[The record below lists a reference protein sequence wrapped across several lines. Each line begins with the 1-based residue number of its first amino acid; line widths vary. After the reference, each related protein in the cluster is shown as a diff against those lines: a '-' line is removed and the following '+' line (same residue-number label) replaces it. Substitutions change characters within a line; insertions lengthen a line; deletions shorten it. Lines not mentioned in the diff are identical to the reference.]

1 VESGGLELQD
11 AARAPRLGGPKQR
24 AVLGLLVQ
32 NANQLVSLER
42 LTDELWAS
50 PPRRAEASVR
60 AHIARLRLLLAQE
73 TDGRATIETWRGAYL
88 LRVDP
93 ETQRALEDRLDL
105 PAPSVVPMRE
115 PVRRRPRALW
125 RFLAP
130 AAVALL
136 ALGAAVLAANDP
148 LAASTSVKRNSAVA
162 INSLTN
168 SVRGEVALPGR
179 PGGIAIGAG
188 SVWVGDRDHRTVLR
202 LQNRRVVERISLN
215 VEPIGVA
222 AGEGGVWVLGKN
234 GVVQQV
240 DPARSAIVATI
251 PVAGKWD
258 RCCTDDIAFADGA
271 VWVSRGG
278 TLARIDPETHRVA
291 GTGFHGVRTIG
302 SSGRELWGVLGLDF
316 ERLRRLVPLGNAA
329 RLEDVQSTEKLGGLV
344 PGQRSLWIGSA
355 DGKLRRIEAGT
366 GLVLA
371 SLSLKRRITDVAV
384 TPSGVVW
391 VALQKR

>member
-1 VESGGLELQD
+1 MESGGLELQD
-11 AARAPRLGGPKQR
+11 AAQAPRLGGPKQR

-32 NANQLVSLER
+32 NANQLVSVER

-60 AHIARLRLLLAQE
+60 AHIARLRMLLAPE

-93 ETQRALEDRLDL
+93 GTQRALEDRLEL
-105 PAPSVVPMRE
+105 PTSLVAPMRE

-130 AAVALL
+130 AAVAVL

-148 LAASTSVKRNSAVA
+148 LAAPASVQGNSAVA
-162 INSLTN
+162 INSRTN
-168 SVRGEVALPGR
+168 SVNGEVALAGT

-188 SVWVGDRDHRTVLR
+188 SVWVGDRDHRTLLR
-202 LQNRRVVERISLN
+202 LRNRRVVETISLN
-215 VEPIGVA
+215 VDPIGIA
-222 AGEGGVWVLGKN
+222 AGEGSVWVLGKN
-234 GVVQQV
+234 AVVQQV

-251 PVAGKWD
+251 QVAGKPD
-258 RCCTDDIAFADGA
+258 HCCADDIAFADGA
-271 VWVSRGG
+271 VWISRGG
-278 TLARIDPETHRVA
+278 AVARIDPETHRVA

-302 SSGRELWGVLGLDF
+302 SSGRELWGVLGMHF
-316 ERLRRLVPLGNAA
+316 ERLRRLAPLGNAA
-329 RLEDVQSTEKLGGLV
+329 RLEDVRKTERLGGLV
-344 PGQRSLWIGSA
+344 PEQRSVWIGSA

-366 GLVLA
+366 GLVVA
-371 SLSLKRRITDVAV
+371 SVSLKRPISDVAV

-391 VALQKR
+391 VSLRER